1 MKFTFQIANRF
12 TILGMMAVVIAAMAT
27 AVAFLWQ
34 EFLTLR
40 YSQTSY
46 LGSVALAGQ
55 MELNRQAL
63 SDNERSG
70 SVRLT
75 WENETLLRMRVQTV
89 DVPPAIEQLGIPA
102 LVAAGF
108 QALLFDA
115 PGHGLSGPSRL
126 GARQSSFKDFA
137 AGIRALEAAGPLHG
151 LVAHSGGA
159 IAAGLAKL
167 APAWMPMRMK
177 WCSGSMPE
185 RRTVMARC
193 PCRAVSWKG
202 S

>member
-12 TILGMMAVVIAAMAT
+12 TILGMIAVVIAAMAT

-89 DVPPAIEQLGIPA
+89 DVPPAIEQLGLEVDFIAPSQGKGTPA
-102 LVAAGF
+102 HYQLPTPPTYNRV
-108 QALLFDA
+108 LY
-115 PGHGLSGPSRL
+115 
-126 GARQSSFKDFA
+126 
-137 AGIRALEAAGPLHG
+137 
-151 LVAHSGGA
+151 
-159 IAAGLAKL
+159 
-167 APAWMPMRMK
+167 PA
-177 WCSGSMPE
+177 
-185 RRTVMARC
+185 THIL
-193 PCRAVSWKG
+193 
-202 S
+202 